1 LVVASSTKE
10 RRDVNHERESCQPDE
25 DSAGCRRRPG
35 GNRVGSRGLRN
46 QPEALAGHLDHHHDY
61 YGNYYRN
68 NPTSHADR
76 KRDQSNRRQLILAT
90 SDSATRADGTTWHSP
105 SSRRVAT
112 RTGTFIMSSN
122 RIRPRL
128 IGLAGGAALVVMGA
142 VTAGCGTSANQGPS
156 TTTTTTTTTTTSS
169 PSSTPAPTEKSVSP
183 TGGNLFTPRV
193 KAPAAPAVP
202 PGQHPGINGIP

>member
-1 LVVASSTKE
+1 
-10 RRDVNHERESCQPDE
+10 VNHELESCQPGE
-25 DSAGCRRRPG
+25 DGAGWLRRPG

-46 QPEALAGHLDHHHDY
+46 QPEALAVDLDHHDDY
-61 YGNYYRN
+61 DGDYPAADGV
-68 NPTSHADR
+68 ADR

-90 SDSATRADGTTWHSP
+90 SDSATGTDGTTWHSP
-105 SSRRVAT
+105 SPRRVAT

-122 RIRPRL
+122 RTRLHL
-128 IGLAGGAALVVMGA
+128 IGLAGGAALVIMGA
-142 VTAGCGTSANQGPS
+142 VTAGCGNSGNQAPS

-169 PSSTPAPTEKSVSP
+169 SPSGTPAPTEKSISP
-183 TGGNLFTPRV
+183 TGGNLFTPGV